1 MKQLLAL
8 LTLTIGLTATAIAN
22 NGNGGNN
29 DNGTTQTDPEKPAK
43 ETTYKFSLKKSY
55 FNIFNLFSVEP
66 AKADTTRREEHRDE
80 VTRPT
85 M

>member
-29 DNGTTQTDPEKPAK
+29 DNGTQQTDPEKPAK
-43 ETTYKFSLKKSY
+43 EATYKFSLKKSY

-66 AKADTTRREEHRDE
+66 TKADTTRREERTDDL
-80 VTRPT
+80 TRPAL
-85 M
+85 